1 MPPVDKGS
9 GGGLGGG
16 LGLPAGISFGEAAA
30 SLGVCVDVA
39 GERVLT
45 CSRGIPLAAELSSFF
60 REELLAWAVNNLR
73 QNGYSHT

>member
-16 LGLPAGISFGEAAA
+16 LRVPAGISFGEAAA

-39 GERVLT
+39 GERGFGE
-45 CSRGIPLAAELSSFF
+45 RGRGRRACPLGAACFVKFF
-60 REELLAWAVNNLR
+60 
-73 QNGYSHT
+73 T